1 MVPGSSVWKEDER
14 KFKELVLY
22 ISQWCANDP
31 KFGATKLNK
40 ALYFSDFLAYA
51 TLGESITKVEY
62 QKLPNGPAPRRLK
75 PLREAM
81 VTSGELG
88 IQEVPLRGGKI
99 QIRTVNLRRPDL
111 SVFTADEIAL
121 VDSVLTALAEAN
133 AETVSEMSHAM
144 IGWKVTQ
151 LGQTIPY
158 ETIFVS
164 DRPLTEVDKQR
175 AHEVAIELGL

>member
-1 MVPGSSVWKEDER
+1 MSKTAIGKEDEI

-22 ISQWCANDP
+22 ISQRCANDP

-51 TLGESITKVEY
+51 TLGQAITKAEY
-62 QKLPNGPAPRRLK
+62 QKLENGPAPRRLK
-75 PLREAM
+75 PIREAM
-81 VTSGELG
+81 VAARELG
-88 IQEVPLRGGKI
+88 IQEIPLRGGKT
-99 QIRTVNLRRPDL
+99 QIRTVNLRRPNL
-111 SVFTADEIAL
+111 SVFTAAEIAL
-121 VDSVLTALAEAN
+121 VDGVLTALADAN
-133 AETVSEMSHAM
+133 ADTISEISHAM

-164 DRPLTEVDKQR
+164 DLPLTEIDRQR
-175 AHEVAIELGL
+175 AFEVAAELGL